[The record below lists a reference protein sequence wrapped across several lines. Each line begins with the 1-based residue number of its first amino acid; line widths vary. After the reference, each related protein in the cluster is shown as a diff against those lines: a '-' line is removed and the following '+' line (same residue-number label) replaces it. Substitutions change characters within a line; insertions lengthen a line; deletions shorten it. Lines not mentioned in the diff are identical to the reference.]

1 MMEELASFLKRNSI
15 FLPISFLGILIV
27 VSATAVYYNNLVMVS
42 TVKIKEE
49 TASIKENMNFII
61 RGIVQRADVS
71 VRGFSV
77 DKDERLLKPYA
88 IAKEVFPKTFD
99 DLNEQLGAQGVSLD
113 GLSKIKT
120 EVANYLEFSGKMIEE
135 IKQDSISTF
144 RAMFKEDRG
153 TALWYVYDALA
164 KEIVA
169 HQDEINRIAQ
179 SRYQNA
185 MTRTSWIQALLLLTG
200 LPTLIFIVMRLA
212 KEAKQRKALLLEFD
226 SSNRTYLFDDGNEI
240 SSGAEAHYIDRS
252 ISSFK
257 DAAAFVADLTNGKF
271 DVEWRGLNNH
281 NASLNSTNLAGKLTA
296 LRNQLS
302 ILKQED
308 EKRNWLNVGL
318 AKFNEVV
325 RNHQNSMTD
334 LSYQTVLFLCR
345 YMNATQGSLFIVKED
360 AEKKWL
366 ELAACY
372 AYNRK
377 KYISKS
383 ILVGEGLLGQ
393 AYLEGQTTVL
403 TNLPINYTT
412 ITSGL
417 GEATPNCL
425 VIVPMK
431 FNDEI
436 EAMIELAGFHK
447 WKDHEIEFLEKAG
460 SFVASVINNVTTAQE
475 MKNIL
480 AETQEQAERL
490 RSQEE
495 ELRQNLE
502 EMQATQEQ
510 LARNKND
517 I

>member
-1 MMEELASFLKRNSI
+1 L
-15 FLPISFLGILIV
+15 
-27 VSATAVYYNNLVMVS
+27 
-42 TVKIKEE
+42 
-49 TASIKENMNFII
+49 
-61 RGIVQRADVS
+61 
-71 VRGFSV
+71 
-77 DKDERLLKPYA
+77 
-88 IAKEVFPKTFD
+88 
-99 DLNEQLGAQGVSLD
+99 
-113 GLSKIKT
+113 
-120 EVANYLEFSGKMIEE
+120 
-135 IKQDSISTF
+135 
-144 RAMFKEDRG
+144 
-153 TALWYVYDALA
+153 
-164 KEIVA
+164 
-169 HQDEINRIAQ
+169 
-179 SRYQNA
+179 
-185 MTRTSWIQALLLLTG
+185 
-200 LPTLIFIVMRLA
+200 RLA
-212 KEAKQRKALLLEFD
+212 KEAKQRTALLLEFD
-226 SSNRTYLFDDGNEI
+226 RSNRTYLFDDGNEV
-240 SSGAEAHYIDRS
+240 STANEAHYIDRS

-257 DAAAFVADLTNGKF
+257 VAAAFVADLTNGKF
-271 DVEWRGLNNH
+271 DVEWRGLNKH
-281 NASLNSTNLAGKLTA
+281 NTSLNNTNLAGKLTA

-302 ILKQED
+302 TLKEED

-318 AKFNEVV
+318 AKFNELV
-325 RNHQNSMTD
+325 RNHQNSITD

-345 YMNATQGSLFIVKED
+345 YMNATQGSLFIVKE
-360 AEKKWL
+360 ETGKKWL

-372 AYNRK
+372 AYDRK

-383 ILVGEGLLGQ
+383 IAVGEGLLGQ
-393 AYLEGQTTVL
+393 AYLEGQTTLL
-403 TNLPINYTT
+403 TSLPNDYTT

-425 VIVPMK
+425 IIVPMK

-436 EAMIELAGFHK
+436 EAIIELAGFHK

>member
-1 MMEELASFLKRNSI
+1 MMGKLFSFLKTNSI
-15 FLPISFLGILIV
+15 FLPICFLGFLIV
-27 VSATAVYYNNLVMVS
+27 VSAATVYYNNLVMVS
-42 TVKIKEE
+42 TVKTKEE

-77 DKDERLLKPYA
+77 DKDERLLKPYT
-88 IAKEVFPKTFD
+88 IAQEVFPKTFD
-99 DLNEQLGAQGVSLD
+99 DLSQQLGAQGVALE
-113 GLSKIKT
+113 GLQKIKT
-120 EVANYLEFSGKMIEE
+120 EVANYLAFSGKMIDE
-135 IKQDSISTF
+135 IKRDSMNTF

-153 TALWYVYDALA
+153 TALWYVYDAIA

-169 HQDEINRIAQ
+169 HQDELNRIAQ

-226 SSNRTYLFDDGNEI
+226 RSNRTYLFDDGNAI
-240 SSGAEAHYIDRS
+240 SSASEAHYIDRS

-257 DAAAFVADLTNGKF
+257 DASAFVADLTDGKF
-271 DVEWRGLNNH
+271 DVEWRGLNKN

-318 AKFNEVV
+318 AKFKEVV
-325 RNHQNSMTD
+325 RNHQNSITD

-345 YMNATQGSLFIVKED
+345 YMNATQGGFFIVKED
-360 AEKKWL
+360 TEKKWL

-372 AYNRK
+372 AYDRK
-377 KYISKS
+377 KYVSKS
-383 ILVGEGLLGQ
+383 IPVGEGLLGQ

-436 EAMIELAGFHK
+436 KAMIELAGFHK
-447 WKDHEIEFLEKAG
+447 WKNHEIEFLEKAG
-460 SFVASVINNVTTAQE
+460 GFLASVFNNVTTAQE